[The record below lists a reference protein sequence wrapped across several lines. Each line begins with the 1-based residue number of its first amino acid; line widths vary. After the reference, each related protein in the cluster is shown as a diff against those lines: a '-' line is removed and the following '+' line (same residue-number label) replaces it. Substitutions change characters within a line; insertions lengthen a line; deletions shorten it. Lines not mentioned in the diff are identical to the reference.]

1 MIDTRL
7 GVTRRYPELE
17 RLVCAAVSNTGFAAQ
32 LLVAPEAALS
42 LLEYGLKLSPTE
54 RELVVNST
62 NGAADI
68 HDFAA
73 RLYAEIQQPWH
84 ACSEETE
91 GTGERKELTSEP
103 EVPGQF
109 PRPLVPRVPLC
120 RDLKELRGSSV
131 LVQEQI
137 NH

>member
-1 MIDTRL
+1 MIDMRL

-17 RLVCAAVSNTGFAAQ
+17 RLVCAAISNTQFAAQ

-42 LLEYGLKLSPTE
+42 LLEYEPKLSPTE

-73 RLYAEIQQPWH
+73 RLYAEIQQPLPCIGH
-84 ACSEETE
+84 ESA
-91 GTGERKELTSEP
+91 
-103 EVPGQF
+103 
-109 PRPLVPRVPLC
+109 PL
-120 RDLKELRGSSV
+120 S
-131 LVQEQI
+131 
-137 NH
+137 